1 MTVKGLKVNS
11 LNSSDDVSG
20 LVKVVPTS
28 VAVGSGSGSANGN
41 GTVTFSGAS
50 SVSLNNVFS
59 ATYQSYL
66 LLVNLTTN
74 SDNDGD
80 ILLKWRNAGTDSS
93 ASYYSSY
100 TGINTLASP
109 GTINKTQ
116 DPATNGHA
124 IGKMDNS
131 TKNSQY
137 ITVDIVNVFVSNF
150 TTCVFKGFG
159 STDASNLFSYN
170 GGGNHR
176 VTQSYDGFT
185 LAAENGNFTGTISVL
200 GYNN

>member
-1 MTVKGLKVNS
+1 MTVKGLKLDS

-20 LVKVVPTS
+20 LVKVVPSS
-28 VAVGSGSGSANGN
+28 VAVGSGTGSANTF

-66 LLVNLTTN
+66 LLVNLTDN
-74 SDNDGD
+74 SNNDAD
-80 ILLKWRNAGTDSS
+80 IFLKWRNAGTDSS

-109 GTINKTQ
+109 AVINKTQ
-116 DPATNGHA
+116 DPATEGHA

-137 ITVDIVNVFVSNF
+137 ITVDIVNSFVSNF
-150 TTCVFKGFG
+150 TTCAFKGFG

-176 VTQSYDGFT
+176 VTQSYDG
-185 LAAENGNFTGTISVL
+185 LSLIAQNGNFTGTISVL
-200 GYNN
+200 GYN

>member
-1 MTVKGLKVNS
+1 MAINR
-11 LNSSDDVSG
+11 LNPDYPDAG
-20 LVKVVPTS
+20 LVQLSPTS
-28 VAVGSGSGSANGN
+28 IAVGSGSGSVNGN
-41 GTVTFSGAS
+41 GSVTFSGSS
-50 SVSLNNVFS
+50 SVSLNGVFTS
-59 ATYQSYL
+59 TYETYL
-66 LLVNLTTN
+66 LTVNLTDN
-74 SDNDGD
+74 SNNDGD
-80 ILLKWRNAGTDSS
+80 ILLRWRNAGTDSS

-109 GTINKTQ
+109 GVINKTQ

-137 ITVDIVNVFVSNF
+137 ITVDITNVFLSNF
-150 TTCVFKGFG
+150 TTNVFKGFG

-185 LAAENGNFTGTISVL
+185 LAAENGNFTGTLRVY
-200 GYNN
+200 GYRK